1 MNDTLFQREL
11 EISKNVIE
19 KLKNTKNLELL
30 LPNVTNRLPIF
41 SFLIKVPDTKI
52 YLHHNF
58 ISSIL
63 NDVFG
68 IQVRGGCVCAGPYA
82 QAGFQTVGSDWMKGQ
97 FLKPKK
103 AFTRNGYKS
112 HKSF

>member
-1 MNDTLFQREL
+1 MRDHVTHLTVYTRCHIIYIQREL

-19 KLKNTKNLELL
+19 KLKNTENLELL

-41 SFLIKVPDTKI
+41 SFLIKVPNTKI

-82 QAGFQTVGSDWMKGQ
+82 QARF
-97 FLKPKK
+97 
-103 AFTRNGYKS
+103 
-112 HKSF
+112 H